1 MAEAA
6 TAAADR
12 AVEAPAVADTAEAE
26 AVAEVHQEEEDNY
39 KTDTIH
45 YEEDSYHHITKHSRN
60 MQLCAEC
67 IRRIDVQ

>member
-12 AVEAPAVADTAEAE
+12 AVEAPAVAE